1 MLLKFLPTFRNIFLI
16 LRTHHFFKKIKSSS
30 KSRKEKCWKIDL
42 MDSLGLVIII
52 VFARPDFHFEFLA
65 LPTNFDFKWRPRQ
78 VNLVGK
84 KIEQIALRRGRQMFN
99 YVCQRLDR
107 FNKVPINFFPIA
119 ESDIAWVS
127 TLSVQYNGRAE
138 SKWKRT

>member
-1 MLLKFLPTFRNIFLI
+1 MALNI
-16 LRTHHFFKKIKSSS
+16 
-30 KSRKEKCWKIDL
+30 
-42 MDSLGLVIII
+42 
-52 VFARPDFHFEFLA
+52 
-65 LPTNFDFKWRPRQ
+65 

-119 ESDIAWVS
+119 ELVEKEKAMNLANFNFNQFS
-127 TLSVQYNGRAE
+127 
-138 SKWKRT
+138 